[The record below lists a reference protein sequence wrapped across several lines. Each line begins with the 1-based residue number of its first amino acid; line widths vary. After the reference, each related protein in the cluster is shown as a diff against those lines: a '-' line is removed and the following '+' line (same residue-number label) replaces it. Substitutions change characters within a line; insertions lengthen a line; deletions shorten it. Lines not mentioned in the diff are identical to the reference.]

1 MRAIR
6 LDKVVVNIGTGVD
19 QQLLG
24 NARKL
29 LELITERKPADEISK
44 KRIPGYKTA
53 KGQKIGAFV
62 TLRGA
67 SAKKLA
73 AKMFDAVNSTI
84 SERSVT
90 DNSISFGI
98 KEYIDIS
105 GVKYDPKIGMMG
117 MNVNLAFKR
126 AGMRVELKK
135 RHGSKVPKY
144 HKIISSEELRDYIK
158 KEFDVNCLTNEALR
172 ERRAHEG

>member
-19 QQLLG
+19 QQLHA

-29 LELITERKPADEISK
+29 LELVTERKPADEISK
-44 KRIPGYKTA
+44 KRIPGFKTS
-53 KGQKIGAFV
+53 KGQKIGTFV

-67 SAKKLA
+67 AAKKLA
-73 AKMFDAVNSTI
+73 ARLFDAVNN
-84 SERSVT
+84 RVGARAVT
-90 DNSISFGI
+90 DNSVNFGI
-98 KEYIDIS
+98 REYIDIS

-117 MNVNLAFKR
+117 MNVNLSFKR
-126 AGMRVELKK
+126 AGMRIESKK

-144 HKIISSEELRDYIK
+144 HKVIKADELRDYIK
-158 KEFDVNCLTNEALR
+158 KEFNVSGPIEGG
-172 ERRAHEG
+172 EQGSSHEG